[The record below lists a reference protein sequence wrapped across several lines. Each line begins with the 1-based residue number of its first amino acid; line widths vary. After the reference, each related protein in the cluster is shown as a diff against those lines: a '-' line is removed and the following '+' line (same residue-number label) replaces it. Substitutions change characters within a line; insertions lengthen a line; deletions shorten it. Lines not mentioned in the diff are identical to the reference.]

1 MMSKKFVNKM
11 LVIFHPLL
19 LGAVVGFL
27 TNQSAFKTMN
37 KPIFSPP
44 GWIFPVVWSIL
55 YILMGISLYI
65 AKNNK
70 LSDTGYRY
78 YIIQLVLNLLWS
90 FIFFNFKW
98 YLISILWIL
107 IMIFFVIKMLIEF
120 YKTKKVAG
128 YLQLPYLLWLL
139 VALYLAVGVWF
150 LN

>member
-1 MMSKKFVNKM
+1 MKTKKIVNKL
-11 LVIFHPLL
+11 LVLFHPLL

-27 TNQSAFKTMN
+27 TDQETFKTIN

-44 GWIFPVVWSIL
+44 GWVFPVVWSIL

-70 LSDTGYRY
+70 LSDAGYRY

-98 YLISILWIL
+98 YLVSIIWIL
-107 IMIFFVIKMLIEF
+107 VIIFFVINMIREF

-139 VALYLAVGVWF
+139 AALYLAVGVWI